1 MIDSR
6 YEMVEAW
13 LNTFP
18 LSEQEERTINLSRNK
33 NKIEGTVEQYTAMEA
48 EFFKRMPFCNIST
61 DTRKIRFADTA
72 TELIDKIFEK
82 EVDDDTLVVVSDME
96 HPSVV
101 NNYTRVKNCLLLD
114 INKDIHCLNT
124 YKVINEAKKYKKVFV
139 YIIGT
144 LISSGRITPQS
155 FYSKLKKEF
164 VNLNIEHTMVL
175 DDVHG
180 MFFVPRD
187 YSIFDY
193 VVYTAHACISMYDM
207 GMLISK
213 DGDIG
218 TKIYNDGMDYL
229 SMIDVIL
236 TRKEKIF
243 NFYYVMQHFFEKWL
257 AGPHF
262 NLLSGNSTHLFS
274 MQTHNCS
281 FVQEI
286 HDRIDQYDIR
296 LEGNGT
302 GTNFI
307 LIRNARFIKTPHWL
321 IPGLQAVEKYLPYL
335 YLG

>member
-18 LSEQEERTINLSRNK
+18 LSAREERTINLSRNI
-33 NKIEGTVEQYTAMEA
+33 NKTEGTIEQYTAMEA

-72 TELIDKIFEK
+72 TELIDNIFRK

-96 HPSVV
+96 HPSVI
-101 NNYTRVKNCLLLD
+101 NNYTKVKHCLQL
-114 INKDIHCLNT
+114 NFHKDISCLNI
-124 YKVINEAKKYKKVFV
+124 YKVISEAKKYKKIFI

-144 LISSGRITPQS
+144 SISSGEITPQC
-155 FYSKLKKEF
+155 FYSQLKKEL
-164 VNLNIEHTMVL
+164 VKLNIPHVMVL

-193 VVYTAHACISMYDM
+193 VVYTAHACINMYDM

-218 TKIYNDGMDYL
+218 TKIYNDGMDYI
-229 SMIDVIL
+229 SMLDVIL
-236 TRKEKIF
+236 NRKEKIF

-257 AGPHF
+257 ANPHF
-262 NLLSGNSTHLFS
+262 NLLSNNTSHLFS
-274 MQTHNCS
+274 MQTHNCM

-286 HDRIDQYDIR
+286 HDKIDEYDIR

-321 IPGLQAVEKYLPYL
+321 IPGLQLIEKYLPYL